1 MVEHLRK
8 ICRKRSWLLVGC
20 LFLFAGGSDASQ
32 PLQQHPVP
40 PSQRRVLY
48 DCNRRIPSKYAAHY
62 DQTESGG
69 TERFRGSKQH
79 AASQRRKQQQEEAG
93 HLWHVHVDATNEPQ
107 NPDELFEEIRRSSS
121 GESEGQSR
129 RNNDS
134 ETAGFFSF
142 AFPFFGRTK
151 KNNQWNRWLRRATEV
166 DRRKLVEESQQSD
179 LLSST
184 EVLAAATATPLDLL
198 VEDAFVDESDGVIDG
213 GGDGEPGSILISG
226 DGNETSATTVGF
238 NVSVDTKYN
247 VSDTVIFDGS
257 NNETAPEVDSSTVI
271 FTSNEGGTLNS
282 SNTEATFSNGTD
294 QQGSNGASYN
304 QSDDETGATS
314 TEGPPP
320 RVFRPIRM
328 RAFLSELA
336 GGGQH
341 LTEPQRTILMQ
352 QIVKPALLS
361 WSAALRVEPVQG
373 NLTVDSHQLLDGIS
387 CGPGPNVVVPTSHL
401 TTGVSDTDFI
411 LYISL
416 AFANHNISA
425 NNETSTMLEDGPFS
439 QDDSPSMSPT
449 SDTSRTVEQILAK
462 QSCAGDYLAA
472 SAFCS
477 TDQFDRPTAAI
488 LHLCINEDAFWL
500 PSSLPTNIMTMKH
513 EIGHVLGFNG
523 YSLAHFRRAD
533 GTPLTRR
540 DPKTG
545 AIPLQNI
552 TCTGPVGQRR
562 RETVALPGPDILQ
575 FRTVRGG
582 VRVAEVVTPSVRQ
595 VVRNHFDCPQLPGAE
610 LESGEF
616 LPLSTHQG
624 QSTFSCIGDHWERR
638 LFKTDLMNPLVDENM
653 EFNPRFST
661 ITLAYFADSGWY
673 QVDLSR
679 TSMAAGWGRAAG
691 CDFVEETCIHDGQVP
706 PRFGSFFCNQAS
718 ERDDYDGNVFSDI
731 HGCTPDLSRKAT
743 CALDSYEGELPPEY
757 QYFNFMYGA
766 NVGGNDPFMDYC
778 PVYAGFA
785 DGLCADPRNEAVI
798 KVNLVE
804 RIGRRNSRCLA
815 GTFQT
820 DKAGTWE
827 NQTAVSQ
834 STQGTGQTALCLPI
848 ACVVEDRSL
857 RIQVDGHWEVCH
869 RQGDII
875 VPRSLTFSDRSKA
888 AGDSNIL
895 QSIIC
900 PDPIRICPTFYCRRD
915 CLGTNRVCDYNV
927 GKCVCQHSSAYDNST
942 IAGTMFGEE
951 LLKEDDESGLCI
963 RVNATENNTEGQRG
977 SFYSP
982 DEQEENGNLPS
993 PDSPLADYYVPKARD
1008 LRDESDGFFSERWK
1022 KIVSAVVATLSL
1034 ALGLYFY
1041 FRIFKKRRTSRDNDA
1056 VDDAPINPEKHKMIA
1071 SVVVDMRMNDPN
1083 LQRRDALGNRD
1094 SETDLSMT
1102 DTEGTGADVNN
1113 SLGDIELT
1121 PSLQQ
1126 QYESSE
1132 QYARSNSSNSQGDH
1146 SDVSPGSGRLNSNED
1161 EELYIDPLA
1170 PPATEAPML
1179 VRRRHK
1185 PLQASR

>member
-1 MVEHLRK
+1 
-8 ICRKRSWLLVGC
+8 
-20 LFLFAGGSDASQ
+20 
-32 PLQQHPVP
+32 
-40 PSQRRVLY
+40 
-48 DCNRRIPSKYAAHY
+48 
-62 DQTESGG
+62 
-69 TERFRGSKQH
+69 
-79 AASQRRKQQQEEAG
+79 
-93 HLWHVHVDATNEPQ
+93 
-107 NPDELFEEIRRSSS
+107 
-121 GESEGQSR
+121 
-129 RNNDS
+129 
-134 ETAGFFSF
+134 
-142 AFPFFGRTK
+142 
-151 KNNQWNRWLRRATEV
+151 
-166 DRRKLVEESQQSD
+166 
-179 LLSST
+179 
-184 EVLAAATATPLDLL
+184 
-198 VEDAFVDESDGVIDG
+198 
-213 GGDGEPGSILISG
+213 
-226 DGNETSATTVGF
+226 
-238 NVSVDTKYN
+238 
-247 VSDTVIFDGS
+247 
-257 NNETAPEVDSSTVI
+257 
-271 FTSNEGGTLNS
+271 
-282 SNTEATFSNGTD
+282 
-294 QQGSNGASYN
+294 
-304 QSDDETGATS
+304 
-314 TEGPPP
+314 
-320 RVFRPIRM
+320 
-328 RAFLSELA
+328 LA

-341 LTEPQRTILMQ
+341 LTEPQRAILMQ

-373 NLTVDSHQLLDGIS
+373 NLTVDSHQLLDGVS

-401 TTGVSDTDFI
+401 TTGVPDTDFI

-416 AFANHNISA
+416 AFTNHTSYANKDGTLA
-425 NNETSTMLEDGPFS
+425 PTFGEDDLSTV
-439 QDDSPSMSPT
+439 SPT
-449 SDTSRTVEQILAK
+449 NNPSQTTVEQILSK

-500 PSSLPTNIMTMKH
+500 PSSLPTNIMTTKH

-533 GTPLTRR
+533 GTPLTQR

-545 AIPLQNI
+545 AIPVQNI

-562 RETVALPGPDILQ
+562 RDTVALPGPGILQ

-595 VVRNHFDCPQLPGAE
+595 VVRNHFDCPELPGAE

-624 QSTFSCIGDHWERR
+624 QSAFSCIGDHWERR
-638 LFKTDLMNPLVDENM
+638 LFKTDLMNPLVDDNI

-718 ERDDYDGNVFSDI
+718 ESDDDDGSVSSEI
-731 HGCTPDLSRKAT
+731 HGCTPDLSRKAA

-785 DGLCADPRNEAVI
+785 NGLCSDPQNEAAI

-815 GTFQT
+815 GTVQT
-820 DKAGTWE
+820 DKTGTGD
-827 NQTAVSQ
+827 NQTVASQ
-834 STQGTGQTALCLPI
+834 STQGTDQTALCLPI

-875 VPRSLTFSDRSKA
+875 VPRSLTFPDQSTA

-895 QSIIC
+895 QSITC
-900 PDPIRICPTFYCRRD
+900 PDPIRICPTFYCLRD
-915 CLGTNRVCDYNV
+915 CLGTNRVCDYSV
-927 GKCVCQHSSAYDNST
+927 GKCVCQHSSAFNNGT
-942 IAGTMFGEE
+942 AAGNVTNTLLGED

-963 RVNATENNTEGQRG
+963 RVNSTENNTEDQPG
-977 SFYSP
+977 SFYNP
-982 DEQEENGNLPS
+982 DEKEDNGNLPS

-1008 LRDESDGFFSERWK
+1008 LRDESDGFFSEQWK
-1022 KIVSAVVATLSL
+1022 TIVSVVVAVLCL
-1034 ALGLYFY
+1034 ALSLYFY
-1041 FRIFKKRRTSRDNDA
+1041 FRIFKKRRSNQENDV

-1071 SVVVDMRMNDPN
+1071 SVVVDMRMNDPH
-1083 LQRRDALGNRD
+1083 LRERDALGNRD

-1102 DTEGTGADVNN
+1102 DTEGTGADVNT
-1113 SLGDIELT
+1113 SLGDIEL
-1121 PSLQQ
+1121 PLSLQQ
-1126 QYESSE
+1126 QHPFSE
-1132 QYARSNSSNSQGDH
+1132 QYSHSCSQADH
-1146 SDVSPGSGRLNSNED
+1146 FDEGPESGRLTSNED

-1185 PLQASR
+1185 PLQTSR